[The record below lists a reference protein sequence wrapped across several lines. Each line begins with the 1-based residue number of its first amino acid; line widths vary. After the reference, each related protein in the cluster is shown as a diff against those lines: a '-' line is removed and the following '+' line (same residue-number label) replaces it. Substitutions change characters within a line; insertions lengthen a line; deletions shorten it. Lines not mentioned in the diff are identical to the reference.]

1 MQLPDHFANVLFVL
15 QLLIWIT
22 TSCLMDMFFPSSL
35 LNNLIIFLEGG
46 GHINQFYIFDIPFQT
61 TNFLLSF
68 ALTMKNCLHMM

>member
-1 MQLPDHFANVLFVL
+1 M
-15 QLLIWIT
+15 
-22 TSCLMDMFFPSSL
+22 
-35 LNNLIIFLEGG
+35 LNGHVFSIFIAQQFDYIFRGG